1 MSIWSLP
8 VGVFAF
14 LGKLIQLN
22 NWSFP
27 LFGFSQLVEL
37 RVNNVC
43 ICTREE
49 HLPPCCFPALRSS
62 CSSVRW
68 HCCIT
73 TGNLAPKTGPKKGW
87 VGNKVSKWSGNIS
100 EEIFGLKDSLC
111 VKHLHYETLIVE
123 KDFRGVGGKILHACT
138 SWARKGP
145 NINNEAVVSPNCT
158 WCVITVI
165 AARQRE
171 RGGFWWMFS
180 RKQCRFLF
188 TGNVMFL
195 PCCHLK
201 CVHIMK

>member
-1 MSIWSLP
+1 MECFLEEWSCHCTTKNCRYFSVARRVLKKMFLSCTHFKSFLTIFRSFGCFEWNTISDMIGNMSIWSLP

-62 CSSVRW
+62 SCSSVRW

-111 VKHLHYETLIVE
+111 VK
-123 KDFRGVGGKILHACT
+123 
-138 SWARKGP
+138 
-145 NINNEAVVSPNCT
+145 N
-158 WCVITVI
+158 
-165 AARQRE
+165 
-171 RGGFWWMFS
+171 
-180 RKQCRFLF
+180 
-188 TGNVMFL
+188 
-195 PCCHLK
+195 
-201 CVHIMK
+201 